1 MKHNVIH
8 TLPALRSEIKS
19 YKCLIVERNQIIEN
33 YQSPLDDLKGDLENT
48 IIKLNS
54 VKSPSS
60 NLTSGY
66 SSDKGEKYTYLIEK
80 RDKLEFE
87 IDNYII
93 NHADDL
99 MKSLE
104 PYDTRIATIEYY
116 LSKIEKEE
124 ERNFINDL
132 YIKPISFK
140 KIMKK
145 YKIKD
150 NSNVYRKATKI
161 LKKCLNDTV
170 YD

>member
-1 MKHNVIH
+1 M
-8 TLPALRSEIKS
+8 
-19 YKCLIVERNQIIEN
+19 
-33 YQSPLDDLKGDLENT
+33 
-48 IIKLNS
+48 
-54 VKSPSS
+54 
-60 NLTSGY
+60 
-66 SSDKGEKYTYLIEK
+66 IEK

-140 KIMKK
+140 KVMKK